1 VALPRGFEA
10 RAAGGRL
17 EVRRAPAE
25 AVPVPPAEIPGPG
38 VYALPGHGTLE
49 VLPPP
54 EGAVEWPLRVRG
66 RRPGD
71 RFRPEG
77 GRGSKKLKAWLID
90 RKVPREARDALVV
103 VADAAGR
110 VLLVPAL
117 GARAEGAGAFLAL
130 RPGG

>member
-1 VALPRGFEA
+1 VA
-10 RAAGGRL
+10 
-17 EVRRAPAE
+17 
-25 AVPVPPAEIPGPG
+25 
-38 VYALPGHGTLE
+38 
-49 VLPPP
+49 
-54 EGAVEWPLRVRG
+54 WPLWVRG

-90 RKVPREARDALVV
+90 RKVPREARDGLVV

-117 GARAEGAGAFLAL
+117 GARAEGAAAFLAV
-130 RPGG
+130 RPGV